1 MIFKLPQLPNFS
13 PNAPA
18 AQLIAAHPRLK
29 KKTTKAFLKMK
40 TIFHAM
46 YVNIPY
52 IVVPDA

>member
-18 AQLIAAHPRLK
+18 AQLLAAHPRLK